1 MSAAYADMEC
11 EEMVAADVAIAR
23 SVPHTHTSTYGHGVG
38 LYKPHNMRSQ
48 AVGPPGLTA

>member
-23 SVPHTHTSTYGHGVG
+23 SVPPIILNLPTRGWP
-38 LYKPHNMRSQ
+38 L
-48 AVGPPGLTA
+48 

>member
-23 SVPHTHTSTYGHGVG
+23 SVPPIILQPTG
-38 LYKPHNMRSQ
+38 LYKPHNLRSKPCGHQ
-48 AVGPPGLTA
+48 G